1 MSAHLLSL
9 VPHKLRDLPSIVP
22 CFFDYGDCT
31 FFSFPFPFLLLHQ
44 GALSIVCSGYN
55 LARACK
61 FNEQR
66 SSVGCG
72 MTSGTDGDSKLWK
85 TLWSVKAPGKM
96 IITLWHFSHDCLPSG
111 HQLQKRHIP
120 ACTDCIFCERHE
132 SIEHALLFCQFARE
146 VWEAV
151 QTVHPINLQR
161 KYFTST
167 RVWTLDFLDRCSDL
181 EATAMV
187 VSMWHIWD
195 ARNRVREGEPMMH
208 PRSVAEKALAYIQM
222 IVTHLYNPPTSHR
235 REISSSMLKWS
246 PPPTGMVL
254 VNVDAAIFSVSR
266 RTGSVS

>member
-1 MSAHLLSL
+1 MLSWSRPSSLRMYKRKFFRSPSAGMEVRIFCHG
-9 VPHKLRDLPSIVP
+9 HTR
-22 CFFDYGDCT
+22 
-31 FFSFPFPFLLLHQ
+31 FSCYT
-44 GALSIVCSGYN
+44 VRSGYN

-120 ACTDCIFCERHE
+120 ACTDCIFCGRHE

-151 QTVHPINLQR
+151 RTVHPINL
-161 KYFTST
+161 
-167 RVWTLDFLDRCSDL
+167 
-181 EATAMV
+181 
-187 VSMWHIWD
+187 
-195 ARNRVREGEPMMH
+195 
-208 PRSVAEKALAYIQM
+208 
-222 IVTHLYNPPTSHR
+222 
-235 REISSSMLKWS
+235 
-246 PPPTGMVL
+246 
-254 VNVDAAIFSVSR
+254 
-266 RTGSVS
+266 